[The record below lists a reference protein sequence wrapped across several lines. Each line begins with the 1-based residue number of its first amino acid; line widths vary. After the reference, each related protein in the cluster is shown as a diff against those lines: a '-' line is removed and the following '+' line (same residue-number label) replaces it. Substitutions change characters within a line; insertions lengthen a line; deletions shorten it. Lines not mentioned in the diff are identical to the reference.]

1 MKPQITTVPK
11 FDRQAKAL
19 SKRYPSLKNDLK
31 ELSKT
36 LVNNP
41 ESGTLLFDDVYKI
54 RMAIK
59 SKNKG
64 KSGGARVI
72 YFNIFAQRKDR
83 NEIVLISIYDK
94 GDKESISDS
103 EIKKALKSVW

>member
-1 MKPQITTVPK
+1 MKPQITTIPK
-11 FDRQAKAL
+11 FDNQAKSLA
-19 SKRYPSLKNDLK
+19 KRYPSLKNDLK
-31 ELSKT
+31 KLSDKLT
-36 LVNNP
+36 NNP

-54 RMAIK
+54 RMAIR

-83 NEIVLISIYDK
+83 NEIVLLSIYDK
-94 GDKESISDS
+94 GHQESISDS
-103 EIKKALKSVW
+103 EIRKALKSV